1 MNIKD
6 VIITKLK
13 IIKDERGSV
22 MHMMRN
28 DSNIFKSFGEIY
40 FSTIFKNSIKA
51 WHLHKEATLNYAC
64 IKGRVKLVLFDDRTQ
79 SSSKGVYEEIILS
92 PQNYFLITIPP
103 NIANAFIPPAPI
115 FIFLLSSSIS
125 CLFLV
130 KSICIDSNFCSIF
143 ASFCIVLIYRQDYS
157 YPFGKDFYTQDLSV
171 V

>member
-28 DSNIFKSFGEIY
+28 DSNIFESFGEIY

-64 IKGRVKLVLFDDRTQ
+64 VKGRVKLVLFDDRDW
-79 SSSKGVYEEIILS
+79 SSTKGVYEEVILS

-103 NIANAFIPPAPI
+103 NIWNGFKGLNEEESIIAN
-115 FIFLLSSSIS
+115 
-125 CLFLV
+125 CLNLPHNEKEMV
-130 KSICIDSNFCSIF
+130 RED
-143 ASFCIVLIYRQDYS
+143 
-157 YPFGKDFYTQDLSV
+157 PFNKKFNYNW
-171 V
+171 

>member
-51 WHLHKEATLNYAC
+51 WHLHQEATLNYAC
-64 IKGRVKLVLFDDRTQ
+64 VKGRVKLVLFDDRTQ

-92 PQNYFLITIPP
+92 PQNYFLITIPS
-103 NIANAFIPPAPI
+103 NIWNGFKGLDEDESIIAN
-115 FIFLLSSSIS
+115 
-125 CLFLV
+125 CLNLPHNEKEMV
-130 KSICIDSNFCSIF
+130 RED
-143 ASFCIVLIYRQDYS
+143 
-157 YPFGKDFYTQDLSV
+157 PFSKKFNYDWKI
-171 V
+171 